1 MHFEVDDMFALYVN
15 GNMVKEFM
23 NEEEWS
29 KGESIYKALPL
40 EKGWNHILIVT
51 GQTLG
56 DWKTKIRLTC
66 TKPEFL
72 KEIKSAVDGLQ

>member
-29 KGESIYKALPL
+29 KGESIYKALP
-40 EKGWNHILIVT
+40 
-51 GQTLG
+51 
-56 DWKTKIRLTC
+56 
-66 TKPEFL
+66 
-72 KEIKSAVDGLQ
+72 